1 MEDANADNQGT
12 HRASIRSTVGRS
24 TGNFKID
31 EDMKLASAYVFV
43 TTNAAIGTD
52 QDGET
57 YWKKI
62 RDSFIKGGGLAT
74 RTLLSLKNRFNK
86 VLQAE
91 VNKYVGYLH
100 SALREFHS
108 GWSMIDYTTKAK
120 AEFQTK
126 QGKMF
131 KHDIVYDILKR
142 TLPKYEISLDTI
154 HPRVARALALLD
166 NDNERA
172 MERDAIRVAALFPV
186 ANITALLNSSVDSND
201 ENSNVLVDKSN
212 IVEAEPA
219 MLSVADD
226 DAPDNDARTSAANSG
241 FRRAVLHADLSMTP
255 RPSIGKKKAKVIA
268 QQQAAS
274 ANKRLKVQL
283 PSARFDSNKVSLGR
297 LASAA
302 ETKNEVGMRM
312 ALAVEAKN
320 GIAKEQLMMQLFLA
334 NPQSVA
340 SLAFFAAKSAEYYA
354 GAAREV
360 SAVVITKPDEDVPV
374 SFNNDDDDEPED
386 FRLLPDTQKLVGCLL
401 DAAAATSMN
410 DNDNEEK
417 DDDDDDYEDET
428 YFNARKWLEKNTP
441 PVIDLTMIRG
451 SDFSDD
457 EKENDAPIPLMV
469 KVKVEAMEEEE
480 TQWTALDNHA

>member
-12 HRASIRSTVGRS
+12 NRASIRSTVGRQ

-172 MERDAIRVAALFPV
+172 MERDAIRVAAVFPV

-219 MLSVADD
+219 MSAADD
-226 DAPDNDARTSAANSG
+226 DAAPDDDARTSAANSG

-283 PSARFDSNKVSLGR
+283 PSARFDSNKVSLER

-302 ETKNEVGMRM
+302 ETKNQVGMRM

-334 NPQSVA
+334 NPQS
-340 SLAFFAAKSAEYYA
+340 
-354 GAAREV
+354 
-360 SAVVITKPDEDVPV
+360 PDEDVPV

-386 FRLLPDTQKLVGCLL
+386 FGLLPDTQKLVGCLL
-401 DAAAATSMN
+401 DAAAATSM
-410 DNDNEEK
+410 NDNEEK

>member
-12 HRASIRSTVGRS
+12 NRASIRSTVGRQ

-172 MERDAIRVAALFPV
+172 MERDAIRVAALC
-186 ANITALLNSSVDSND
+186 
-201 ENSNVLVDKSN
+201 
-212 IVEAEPA
+212 
-219 MLSVADD
+219 
-226 DAPDNDARTSAANSG
+226 
-241 FRRAVLHADLSMTP
+241 
-255 RPSIGKKKAKVIA
+255 
-268 QQQAAS
+268 
-274 ANKRLKVQL
+274 
-283 PSARFDSNKVSLGR
+283 
-297 LASAA
+297 
-302 ETKNEVGMRM
+302 
-312 ALAVEAKN
+312 
-320 GIAKEQLMMQLFLA
+320 
-334 NPQSVA
+334 
-340 SLAFFAAKSAEYYA
+340 
-354 GAAREV
+354 
-360 SAVVITKPDEDVPV
+360 VP
-374 SFNNDDDDEPED
+374 
-386 FRLLPDTQKLVGCLL
+386 CC
-401 DAAAATSMN
+401 
-410 DNDNEEK
+410 
-417 DDDDDDYEDET
+417 
-428 YFNARKWLEKNTP
+428 
-441 PVIDLTMIRG
+441 
-451 SDFSDD
+451 
-457 EKENDAPIPLMV
+457 
-469 KVKVEAMEEEE
+469 
-480 TQWTALDNHA
+480 